1 MTMHLV
7 GPYMTTTRY
16 NNSKKK
22 SKKTQTQIQA
32 EQAHEKYLRKM
43 GVHPDQLEAKKNKS
57 VKCYGST
64 SVSKTESRGST
75 PCTDAKLNSRKIKGV
90 GVGTQGELIPL
101 SAADYRSREG
111 SIPSAP
117 TNLPVYDPSM
127 AKREPQVY
135 NGERKL
141 LGVATMHKS
150 NMVPVFSKDDAEEI
164 AKMRRG

>member
-1 MTMHLV
+1 MTMHLM
-7 GPYMTTTRY
+7 GPYMTTTVY
-16 NNSKKK
+16 NRKNK
-22 SKKTQTQIQA
+22 SNKTKRQVQA

-43 GVHPDQLEAKKNKS
+43 GVHPDQLEAKKIKS

-64 SVSKTESRGST
+64 SVSKTEGRGST
-75 PCTDAKLNSRKIKGV
+75 PCTDA
-90 GVGTQGELIPL
+90 
-101 SAADYRSREG
+101 
-111 SIPSAP
+111 
-117 TNLPVYDPSM
+117 NLPAYDPSM

-141 LGVATMHKS
+141 LGIATMHKS

>member
-1 MTMHLV
+1 MTMHLM
-7 GPYMTTTRY
+7 GPYMTTTVY
-16 NNSKKK
+16 NRKNK
-22 SKKTQTQIQA
+22 SNKTKRQVQA

-43 GVHPDQLEAKKNKS
+43 GVHPDQLEAKKIKS

-64 SVSKTESRGST
+64 SVSKTEGRGST
-75 PCTDAKLNSRKIKGV
+75 PCTDA
-90 GVGTQGELIPL
+90 
-101 SAADYRSREG
+101 
-111 SIPSAP
+111 
-117 TNLPVYDPSM
+117 NLPVYDPSM

-141 LGVATMHKS
+141 LGIATLHKS

>member
-1 MTMHLV
+1 MTMHLM
-7 GPYMTTTRY
+7 GPYMTTTVY
-16 NNSKKK
+16 NRKNK
-22 SKKTQTQIQA
+22 SNKTKRQVQA

-43 GVHPDQLEAKKNKS
+43 GVHPDQLEAKKIKS

-64 SVSKTESRGST
+64 SVSKTEGRGST
-75 PCTDAKLNSRKIKGV
+75 PCTDA
-90 GVGTQGELIPL
+90 
-101 SAADYRSREG
+101 
-111 SIPSAP
+111 
-117 TNLPVYDPSM
+117 NLPAYDPSM

-141 LGVATMHKS
+141 LGIATLHKS

>member
-1 MTMHLV
+1 MTMHLM
-7 GPYMTTTRY
+7 GPYMTTTVFNRK
-16 NNSKKK
+16 NNSKKTK
-22 SKKTQTQIQA
+22 RQIQA
-32 EQAHEKYLRKM
+32 EKEHDKYLRKM
-43 GVHPDQLEAKKNKS
+43 GVHPDQLEAKKI
-57 VKCYGST
+57 
-64 SVSKTESRGST
+64 E
-75 PCTDAKLNSRKIKGV
+75 KGV

-117 TNLPVYDPSM
+117 TNLPAYDPSM

-141 LGVATMHKS
+141 LGIATLHKS
-150 NMVPVFSKDDAEEI
+150 NMVPVFSKDDAIEI

>member
-1 MTMHLV
+1 MTMHLM
-7 GPYMTTTRY
+7 GPYMTTTVYNRK
-16 NNSKKK
+16 NNSKKTK
-22 SKKTQTQIQA
+22 RQIQA
-32 EQAHEKYLRKM
+32 EKEHDKYLRKM
-43 GVHPDQLEAKKNKS
+43 GVHHDQLEAKKI
-57 VKCYGST
+57 
-64 SVSKTESRGST
+64 E
-75 PCTDAKLNSRKIKGV
+75 KGV

-117 TNLPVYDPSM
+117 TNLPAYDPSM

-141 LGVATMHKS
+141 LGIATLHKS
-150 NMVPVFSKDDAEEI
+150 NMVPVFSKDDAIEI